1 MIQGIYIRNF
11 RAWSKGVFKL
21 FGGHTVFLGDNDTGK
36 TSILEA
42 LDYFFNHT
50 KMDSSCYIDPH
61 ADIHIGVR
69 VNGQEF
75 RRIYDARTH
84 EARLEEREDD
94 PVDWNIVNSMRY
106 VYVPASGKSAARIAA
121 ELVAARAVE
130 LAAQADV
137 ASALQE
143 ASLDA
148 ARELLGET
156 AVADDGGAI
165 ARILPARA
173 IDIDLGRIQRAFAD
187 TGKYSQWNKLL
198 ARILETR
205 HGNVILGIDDME
217 ETLLVN
223 GDASDIVEIEKRVG
237 QMLMTTRASEL
248 VTTDNDTAVYTVGGS
263 PSPRIAEMIGQG
275 APDDATFVFVEGQY
289 DLPWFRKALE
299 LLGIADTH
307 PVLPGGGS
315 NVDVLLTEF
324 RKLGFKSVLIRDG
337 DMSSKDN
344 PRNGIYS
351 LKRDCIEMYA
361 PKQLLLDCFGRT
373 ATRTKDMFFRELG
386 SGTETFAPEVRRNKS
401 HFSPDDIKA
410 VLAERIEGYLTAD
423 NPFVQE
429 LREILCP

>member
-1 MIQGIYIRNF
+1 MIQGIYIKNF
-11 RAWSKGVFKL
+11 RAWRKGVFKL

-50 KMDSSCYIDPH
+50 KMDSTCYIDPH
-61 ADIHIGVR
+61 ADVHIGVR
-69 VNGQEF
+69 VDGQEF

-94 PVDWNIVNSMRY
+94 PVDWDVVNALRY

-130 LAAQADV
+130 LASQADV
-137 ASALQE
+137 ADALRA
-143 ASLDA
+143 ASCDA
-148 ARELLGET
+148 AGELLGE
-156 AVADDGGAI
+156 AVAGDDGDV
-165 ARILPARA
+165 ARILLARA
-173 IDIDLGRIQRAFAD
+173 IDVDLGRIQRAFED
-187 TGKYSQWNKLL
+187 TGRYSQWNRLL
-198 ARILETR
+198 ERMLETP

-223 GDASDIVEIEKRVG
+223 GDAADVVALEKRVG
-237 QMLMTTRASEL
+237 QMLMTTKASEL

-275 APDDATFVFVEGQY
+275 ARDDATFVFVEGQY
-289 DLPWFRKALE
+289 DLPWFRKGLE

-315 NVDVLLTEF
+315 NVDVLLEEF
-324 RKLGFKSVLIRDG
+324 RKLGFRSVLIRDG
-337 DMSSKDN
+337 DMASKDN
-344 PRNGIYS
+344 PEQGMYS
-351 LKRDCIEMYA
+351 LHRDCIEMYA
-361 PKQLLLDCFGRT
+361 PRQLLLDCFGQT
-373 ATRTKDMFFRELG
+373 ATRKKEQFFRELG
-386 SGTETFAPEVRRNKS
+386 NSAGTSAPDVRRSKA

-410 VLAERIEGYLTAD
+410 ILAERIGDYLTVD

-429 LREILCP
+429 LKDILCP